1 MTGMT
6 HAITTRRAELAQR
19 LSEHRSKIA
28 LLLVIGTIA
37 AITAFKSEVFLS
49 WANFENILVQCSI
62 IGILAMGTTLLMVSG
77 GIDLSVGS
85 GVSLAG
91 VLLATLMADGWSPLI
106 AVIAAIMT
114 ASAIGG
120 ATGFLA
126 AKSSHHPFVLT
137 LGVLTL
143 LQGVTLLVSISPV
156 TDIPES
162 FISIIDWRPLGLPL
176 VVFVFGVVVVV
187 THLTL
192 TYTALGRWLY
202 AIGSSESAARLS
214 GIRIDAVKVVV
225 YAISGVFVGIG
236 GVLMT
241 AQLASAQPEMGR
253 GLELAAIAAVAVG
266 GTPLAGGR
274 GDVLGTLLGVLLL
287 ALIGNSLNLLSI
299 TSSWQFVLQGLVIV
313 IAVLAQRKT

>member
-1 MTGMT
+1 MT

-114 ASAIGG
+114 ASAVGG